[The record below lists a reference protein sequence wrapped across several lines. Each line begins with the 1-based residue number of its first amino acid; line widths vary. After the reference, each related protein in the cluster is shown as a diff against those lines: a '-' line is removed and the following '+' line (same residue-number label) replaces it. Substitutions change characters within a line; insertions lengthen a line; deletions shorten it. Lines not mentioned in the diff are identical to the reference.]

1 MTLDPFTIRRIQQ
14 IMDGYIDAKVPA
26 SMRSSVQLA
35 YELEPDGLVLSELRP
50 APALQGWE
58 RRAFACLRCQS
69 DGCWHIYARANR
81 PSTDE
86 IPLWNAVKEAGG
98 QQDFELQ
105 LQYVEEDPLELF
117 WPDWQAHEEQ
127 EDYV

>member
-1 MTLDPFTIRRIQQ
+1 MILDLFTIRRIRQ

-26 SMRSSVQLA
+26 SMRTSVQLA

-50 APALQGWE
+50 SESLRGWE
-58 RRAFACLRCQS
+58 RTAFACLRCQS
-69 DGCWHIYARANR
+69 DGCWHVYARQNKLSAQE
-81 PSTDE
+81 P
-86 IPLWNAVKEAGG
+86 PQWNAVSEAGG
-98 QQDFELQ
+98 QHDFERQ

-117 WPDWQAHEEQ
+117 WPDWQAHNEQ